1 MSIERLG
8 YYAFYG
14 TLRQGMEN
22 HLAFAKAL
30 TFLRTVTVKGYRMYS
45 LGEYP
50 YVIYTSDSDDQ
61 IVVDLFQITSI
72 EAEELIYE
80 MEIDADYIRSSV
92 VIDGNKFGIYLF
104 AGKRDGDEHVSGGD
118 WVMHARGQSF

>member
-14 TLRQGMEN
+14 TLRLGMEN

-30 TFLRTVTVKGYRMYS
+30 GYLKTASLTGYRMYS

-50 YVIYTSDSDDQ
+50 YVVHTGDAADL
-61 IVVDLFQITSI
+61 IVVDLFNIANS
-72 EAEELIYE
+72 EAEEMIYE
-80 MEIDADYIRSSV
+80 MEIDADYILSTV
-92 VIDGNKFGIYLF
+92 EIDGSKFGIYLF
-104 AGKRDGDEHVSGGD
+104 VANRDGDEHLPQGD
-118 WVMHARGQSF
+118 WVKHARGQSF

>member
-30 TFLRTVTVKGYRMYS
+30 TFLRTVTVEGYRMYS

-50 YVIYTSDSDDQ
+50 YVIQTGDSNDQ
-61 IVVDLFQITSI
+61 IIVDLFQITTI
-72 EAEELIYE
+72 ETEELIYE
-80 MEIDADYIRSSV
+80 MEIDADYILSSL

-104 AGKRDGDEHVSGGD
+104 ARKRDGDAHVSGGD
-118 WVMHARGQSF
+118 WVVHARGESF

>member
-30 TFLRTVTVKGYRMYS
+30 AYLKTETLTGYRMYS

-50 YVIYTSDSDDQ
+50 YIVYTGHANDL
-61 IVVDLFQITSI
+61 IVVDLFHIANS
-72 EAEELIYE
+72 EAEEMIHE
-80 MEIDADYIRSSV
+80 MEIDAGYILSSV
-92 VIDGNKFGIYLF
+92 VIDGSKFGIYLF
-104 AGKRDGDEHVSGGD
+104 VANQVGDELLPGGD
-118 WVMHARGQSF
+118 WVAHARGQSF